1 MSEQE
6 PINHL
11 SAERYL
17 HDTLYS
23 LNALRELSM
32 KSPELAIAG
41 DQILEDCS
49 VFKDLK
55 TGDRITVSALP
66 ADEAE
71 FTGAMVAITRMFD
84 VDDKNPDQTPK
95 QPQERLFTVTSRY
108 DVFEKISDQEW
119 MPFSPYDL
127 AYLLDVPQTKP
138 VAVSEYDP
146 RDTPPILIGEIPTD
160 LNPEELY
167 TYFNRQ
173 LNADFLT
180 MPEEA
185 LYTHCSG
192 VLDALLSQDEAP
204 GFGNVTLEGVIQTF
218 KSQLFSLEINEM
230 PTEESL
236 DGYVGFDRIFNLTYT
251 VLNGPTAMGAIKLG
265 ESTNVIL
272 VKGTEF
278 DFKLTRGG
286 MVMYANDNGR
296 KVNLVPVDHTIYML
310 FLAAIVGE

>member
-95 QPQERLFTVTSRY
+95 QPQERLFTVTSR
-108 DVFEKISDQEW
+108 
-119 MPFSPYDL
+119 
-127 AYLLDVPQTKP
+127 
-138 VAVSEYDP
+138 
-146 RDTPPILIGEIPTD
+146 
-160 LNPEELY
+160 
-167 TYFNRQ
+167 
-173 LNADFLT
+173 
-180 MPEEA
+180 
-185 LYTHCSG
+185 
-192 VLDALLSQDEAP
+192 
-204 GFGNVTLEGVIQTF
+204 
-218 KSQLFSLEINEM
+218 
-230 PTEESL
+230 
-236 DGYVGFDRIFNLTYT
+236 
-251 VLNGPTAMGAIKLG
+251 
-265 ESTNVIL
+265 
-272 VKGTEF
+272 
-278 DFKLTRGG
+278 
-286 MVMYANDNGR
+286 
-296 KVNLVPVDHTIYML
+296 
-310 FLAAIVGE
+310 